1 MLNASWGSIASIGLI
16 LTVCF
21 ILPIVI
27 YYLLFRFSDSNLK
40 TFGIGAATYFV
51 GGLILDT
58 LILSIIRIF
67 TDVTKNTPV
76 YLIYLLILSPAVF
89 VAFNFFAIKIFGKNM
104 KTTGDSLM
112 YSTGYVTLQN
122 LIAVGF
128 ISFGYLVTL
137 LDIKFSSGY
146 IVVSDSDYAS
156 YSDMVSAT
164 NLISQSTFDE
174 LKSLCATPASYFL
187 MLCLDRLWVIA
198 AYSAIL
204 LVIWLAVR
212 KADKL
217 SLLAIA
223 FGLRILVGIPTM
235 LSDLR
240 LISNAWISFGIILII
255 AVAVWAIAVMCW
267 KKFIDRPDAE

>member
-217 SLLAIA
+217 PLLATA

-255 AVAVWAIAVMCW
+255 AVAVWVIAVMCW